1 MEPFAQNK
9 AGGTKKVIIASSNS
23 SSKVLRS
30 RPSKG
35 SSSPRLLKSLNS
47 KSYAG
52 NLNADGSMSNSSWS
66 TIGNPV
72 SIGNSN
78 PEKSPLGLYPS
89 GNPVESTSQGMQ
101 LDATSFSPDASI
113 AKFNATLFSSADNH
127 GNEDIEE
134 AMDIDHQDVGEGPS
148 ACCSSTSQ
156 GALVLP
162 EGNVS
167 VDDPPRQ
174 VVDESLAKEPAA
186 VGDETSDSSN
196 TKPILKLHVRQ
207 EERPLTSNQKK
218 RASPANSD
226 VEQTQRPVSSN
237 SRDKQRPIYL
247 VLHVSTVKIGDLVG
261 KATAPVKIYAEKVF
275 IEMETNEG
283 NGCKSISYHFRIP
296 CKDLSECK
304 VNFDSP
310 PFVLVL
316 KPTTAGLSAIL
327 GKCKEKGKFLDPDSQ
342 DAKKRYIVLVMNYK
356 VMPRDVKADLPE
368 LFQSRLA
375 GHLKWIELSS
385 KQAQECLDSNEETR
399 IGEEETSTQ
408 STKPPSLANKDQRKI
423 LTPTKGRN
431 TGKKLFV
438 EENKS
443 SPSDAASSI
452 ATANNEPSRSEQPKL
467 TDQSKALD
475 STIVTRSRRRKSPE
489 VVNSKTEEP
498 VPNCVEPVKPDIL
511 RHHKE
516 IESHITLLDQHSK
529 EQRENL
535 QQHQRLLREVEEE
548 KERNLGRMRDL
559 EISYSADK
567 ERLLERIRALEGVL
581 NEKDQALTQQSVN
594 LSSANEEL
602 EKEKA
607 SVSRLQNEIEKER
620 EANSLLPVLRSDLSR
635 LQSESQDTQAVR
647 NMLEQQ
653 LSEKEVNFRAL
664 QANLGEEQQERQ
676 RLEEELLQSRRTC
689 AELERGLD
697 NERLLSQ
704 SNQQAAQTKEETIRE
719 QMRQLEQEREL
730 KLGLEERV
738 RGLRTEVDEER
749 IRRVSTERELLQERN
764 ILQQNRE
771 NLERERETYEQRI
784 RESER
789 TLADSERRLG
799 ELQSAVSVAEE
810 ALAEYRRRGPCDW
823 IIQRDEVIIS
833 EIVLGTGAWG
843 KVYQGRFRGCQ
854 VAVKQIHDLI
864 LSPHNRR
871 LFEREMSIAS
881 RCRHPNLLQFMG
893 ATNDDGSPLFVTE
906 LLDTDLRKVLS
917 QRSLHHEE
925 IVCLALDVAI
935 ALNYLHLNKPFPI
948 IHRDISSSNVLLW
961 RRDDRWRAKL
971 SDYGAANF
979 MRQFM
984 TCNPGAR
991 IYAAPEALTS
1001 QQSPKVDVYSFGLL
1015 LCEMC
1020 IRELPV
1026 PQQIQEQIGLVTNG
1040 VLRELVMRCVMRA
1053 PDARPTMNDVITVL
1067 TQQAETLN
1075 AQGLVTL

>member
-1 MEPFAQNK
+1 MF
-9 AGGTKKVIIASSNS
+9 I
-23 SSKVLRS
+23 
-30 RPSKG
+30 
-35 SSSPRLLKSLNS
+35 
-47 KSYAG
+47 SYQCG
-52 NLNADGSMSNSSWS
+52 YL
-66 TIGNPV
+66 
-72 SIGNSN
+72 
-78 PEKSPLGLYPS
+78 
-89 GNPVESTSQGMQ
+89 SQ
-101 LDATSFSPDASI
+101 SDAS
-113 AKFNATLFSSADNH
+113 
-127 GNEDIEE
+127 
-134 AMDIDHQDVGEGPS
+134 
-148 ACCSSTSQ
+148 
-156 GALVLP
+156 
-162 EGNVS
+162 
-167 VDDPPRQ
+167 
-174 VVDESLAKEPAA
+174 
-186 VGDETSDSSN
+186 
-196 TKPILKLHVRQ
+196 
-207 EERPLTSNQKK
+207 
-218 RASPANSD
+218 
-226 VEQTQRPVSSN
+226 
-237 SRDKQRPIYL
+237 
-247 VLHVSTVKIGDLVG
+247 
-261 KATAPVKIYAEKVF
+261 
-275 IEMETNEG
+275 
-283 NGCKSISYHFRIP
+283 
-296 CKDLSECK
+296 
-304 VNFDSP
+304 
-310 PFVLVL
+310 
-316 KPTTAGLSAIL
+316 
-327 GKCKEKGKFLDPDSQ
+327 
-342 DAKKRYIVLVMNYK
+342 
-356 VMPRDVKADLPE
+356 
-368 LFQSRLA
+368 
-375 GHLKWIELSS
+375 
-385 KQAQECLDSNEETR
+385 
-399 IGEEETSTQ
+399 
-408 STKPPSLANKDQRKI
+408 
-423 LTPTKGRN
+423 
-431 TGKKLFV
+431 
-438 EENKS
+438 
-443 SPSDAASSI
+443 SSI
-452 ATANNEPSRSEQPKL
+452 ATSNNEPSRSEQPKL

-489 VVNSKTEEP
+489 VVSSKAEEP
-498 VPNCVEPVKPDIL
+498 VPSCVEPVKPDIL

-567 ERLLERIRALEGVL
+567 ERLLERIRVL
-581 NEKDQALTQQSVN
+581 QVVLTEKDQALTQQSVT
-594 LSSANEEL
+594 LSLANEEL
-602 EKEKA
+602 EKERA
-607 SVSRLQNEIEKER
+607 SVSRLQSEIEKER
-620 EANSLLPVLRSDLSR
+620 EANLLLPVLRSDLSR

-689 AELERGLD
+689 AELERGLE

-738 RGLRTEVDEER
+738 RGLQTEVDEER
-749 IRRVSTERELLQERN
+749 IRRVTTERELLEERN

-789 TLADSERRLG
+789 TLVDGERRLG
-799 ELQSAVSVAEE
+799 ELQSAVSVAQE
-810 ALAEYRRRGPCDW
+810 ALAEYRRLEPRDW
-823 IIQRDEVIIS
+823 IIRRDEVIIS

-843 KVYQGRFRGCQ
+843 KVFQGSFRGCQ

-925 IVCLALDVAI
+925 IVCLAMDVAI

-979 MRQFM
+979 MRQCM
-984 TCNPGAR
+984 TSNPGAR

-1001 QQSPKVDVYSFGLL
+1001 QQSPKV
-1015 LCEMC
+1015 
-1020 IRELPV
+1020 RE
-1026 PQQIQEQIGLVTNG
+1026 
-1040 VLRELVMRCVMRA
+1040 A
-1053 PDARPTMNDVITVL
+1053 
-1067 TQQAETLN
+1067 
-1075 AQGLVTL
+1075 